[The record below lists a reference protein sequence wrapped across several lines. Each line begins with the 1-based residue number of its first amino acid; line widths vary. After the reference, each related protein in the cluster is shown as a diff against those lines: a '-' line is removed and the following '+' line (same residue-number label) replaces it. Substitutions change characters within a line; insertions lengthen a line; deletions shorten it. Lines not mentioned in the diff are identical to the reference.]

1 MHCVVSSLQQHTIL
15 CQIMVIHV
23 PCCVLRT
30 MGINRVQSSTWRL
43 YDNRSATKEMSGSEK
58 HYHATHFVR
67 DLVRDALFSGQGDR
81 VRCLNNLLQCLTESA
96 R

>member
-67 DLVRDALFSGQGDR
+67 DLVRDALFSLRLVVDKVTGLDASTI
-81 VRCLNNLLQCLTESA
+81 CCNI
-96 R
+96 